1 MSQTDRVMWMVIP
14 MVLIVRMVIIT
25 LLPLLMHIGEQFD
38 YPKMFV
44 LVGMATTSIEMA
56 NNVASLPN
64 LTILDLVDENGE
76 NYRST
81 K

>member
-1 MSQTDRVMWMVIP
+1 
-14 MVLIVRMVIIT
+14 
-25 LLPLLMHIGEQFD
+25 MHIGEQFD